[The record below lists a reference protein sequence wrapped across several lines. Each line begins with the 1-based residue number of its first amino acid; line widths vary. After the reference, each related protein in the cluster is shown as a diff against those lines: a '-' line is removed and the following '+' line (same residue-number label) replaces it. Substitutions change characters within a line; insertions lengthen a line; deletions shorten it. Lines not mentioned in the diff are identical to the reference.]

1 MSLNKKLN
9 KKGQGLVEYILL
21 IALIA
26 LVAVVGVRS
35 FGRKMRTMFVNIA
48 NKIAGT
54 MDTAPTSDTGGG
66 GAGSSSG
73 SGNVVNSVANLTGS
87 EEVPSGWRNTPSNL
101 PQTQSQVQSAG
112 SGGMLYSGASSYK
125 QGQKNYLSDEYIDW
139 AGYEKTF
146 HDASEQA
153 WNELGAFGG
162 NLISKINV
170 QTGNENIDK
179 SLAPYI
185 SSFKQQGQQWLN
197 QKVQEMKET
206 HQKGISEGMQ
216 KLHEDVRNQE
226 DRFNKWKDNTFN
238 SR

>member
-26 LVAVVGVRS
+26 LVAIVGVRS
-35 FGRKMRTMFVNIA
+35 FGRKIRSMFVSIA

-54 MDTAPTSDTGGG
+54 MDTTASNTGEGNVGG
-66 GAGSSSG
+66 SSG
-73 SGNVVNSVANLTGS
+73 SGNVVNSAANLTGN
-87 EEVPSGWRNTPSNL
+87 EEIPSAGRGNTPSNL
-101 PQTQSQVQSAG
+101 PQTQSRVQSAG

-125 QGQKNYLSDEYIDW
+125 QRQKNYLSDEYIDW

-179 SLAPYI
+179 SLAPYM